1 MGKLGTSFQ
10 ITHETKVG
18 VLLEQFPQL
27 EETLLTLSPEFKKL
41 RNPIL
46 RKTIARVAT
55 LRQVAA
61 VGKISLAEMINR
73 LREEA
78 GIEGR
83 AEDEDAADS
92 RSKDS
97 PSWFDVARIVK
108 SLDARP
114 LLERGEQPMNRVFH
128 DCKNLLP
135 GEIYELITPFLP
147 SPLIAQA
154 EKQDYAVWTV
164 EEKEKVL
171 TYFTPKP

>member
-1 MGKLGTSFQ
+1 MAKLDTSYQ
-10 ITHETKVG
+10 ITPETKVG
-18 VLLEQFPQL
+18 TLLEHFPHL

-61 VGKISLAEMINR
+61 VGKISLAEIINR

-83 AEDEDAADS
+83 VVDNDAADS
-92 RSKDS
+92 RSKNR
-97 PSWFDVARIVK
+97 PSWFDAAKVVK

-154 EKQDYAVWTV
+154 EKQGYAVWTA
-164 EEKEKVL
+164 EEKRRVL